1 MLSNKCLNSTHCIL
15 LNLAVDP
22 PTITVQPMSMEV
34 GQGGSVT
41 FTVTATSEDGVL
53 NYQWRLDGIANTG
66 ATLNTLNLTNV
77 TEATD
82 EGTYTVEL
90 ANSQLSTIS
99 DGAVL
104 SVGKYLQFLLI
115 CLYVYLTY
123 FYGGKI

>member
-1 MLSNKCLNSTHCIL
+1 
-15 LNLAVDP
+15 
-22 PTITVQPMSMEV
+22 MSMEV
-34 GQGGSVT
+34 GQSDDVN
-41 FTVTATSEDGVL
+41 FTVTATSEDEVL
-53 NYQWRLDGIANTG
+53 NYKWRLDGIAITG

-77 TEATD
+77 MEATD

-123 FYGGKI
+123 FYGDKNLISKEKF